1 MRIVY
6 SIILYLV
13 SPLFILHLIVRGF
26 RNPDYWHRWDERF
39 GRYRTKGCRRSL
51 WVHAVSVGEVQ
62 AALPLIQ
69 SLQQRFP
76 DYPLVI
82 TTTTPTGSSHVRGL
96 LGGEVSHV
104 YAPYDMPH
112 VVRRFLDHMDPEMA
126 IIMETEIWPN
136 IFHQCHERGI
146 PLVMANA
153 RMSERSARGYRRV
166 PAFTKETL
174 GKPSMIAAQTRK
186 DADRFISL
194 GVDPDRVRLTGSV
207 KIDARIPASL
217 HELAEVLRRQWGTE
231 RTVWIAASTH
241 EGEEEKI
248 LDVYDNVSAD
258 IPGLLLVIVPRHP
271 ERFPKVASLCRK
283 RGYNVQLRSEQA
295 ECKTE
300 TQIVIGDSMGELP
313 LYYAASDLAFIGGS
327 LIRHGG
333 QNLLEAAAL
342 GKAVIVGPHMFNFE
356 EITAMM
362 VEAGAAVQVH
372 SAGELTPAVRRLL
385 QDANLR
391 HSVGDRGRQV
401 VEENRG
407 AIDRLMVLIVEV
419 MTTSG

>member
-6 SIILYLV
+6 SVILYITA
-13 SPLFILHLIVRGF
+13 PLFILHLVVRGF
-26 RNPDYWHRWDERF
+26 RNPDYWRRWDERF
-39 GRYRTKGCRRSL
+39 GRYRTRGCRHSL

-82 TTTTPTGSSHVRGL
+82 TTTTPTGSSHVQQL
-96 LGGEVSHV
+96 LGDEVIHV

-112 VVRRFLDHMDPEMA
+112 VVGQFLDHMAPALA

-166 PAFTKETL
+166 RGFTRDTL
-174 GKPSMIAAQTRK
+174 GMPSMIAAQTQK
-186 DADRFISL
+186 DAERFIAL
-194 GVDPDRVRLTGSV
+194 GAAPDRVRVTGSV

-217 HELAEVLRRQWGTE
+217 HEQAEVLRRQWGTE

-248 LDVYDNVSAD
+248 LDVYHSIAPD

-271 ERFPKVASLCRK
+271 ERFSRVAALCRK
-283 RGYNVQLRSEQA
+283 HGLKVQLRSEQA
-295 ECKTE
+295 DCDAN
-300 TQIVIGDSMGELP
+300 TQVVIGDSMGELP

-362 VEAGAAVQVH
+362 VEAEAAVQVH
-372 SAGELTPAVRRLL
+372 SVGELTPAVRRLL

-391 HSVGDRGRQV
+391 HSVGHRGRQV
-401 VEENRG
+401 VEDNRG